1 MITTTGLSGSS
12 LDIAANSLFPSCIGD
27 IERSL
32 DILCNALEAVTTDT
46 HSKRDIQENVISD
59 WMNKEKSWVSEV
71 AALNDKI
78 RILVRTFTFPS
89 SQFYMYPN
97 IIFYVPSPCSLSRT
111 LSLSLS
117 CTLSLS
123 LSLSLSL
130 HPFIILT
137 FSAYLLLLLSRIIF
151 PLFLISS
158 SSLSPLF
165 LVSSSSL
172 RHLFHLSSFSLPH
185 LFLISS
191 SSRPHLFVISSTSLP
206 SLFLFSSSSLPL
218 LFLISSSSVT
228 CRRRRFVKSMKQRW
242 EHSGRLPSWAPK

>member
-97 IIFYVPSPCSLSRT
+97 IIFYVPSPCSLS
-111 LSLSLS
+111 LFLV
-117 CTLSLS
+117 LSLS
-123 LSLSLSL
+123 LSLSLFIPSSL
-130 HPFIILT
+130 HHFNFLRLSVALALPYH
-137 FSAYLLLLLSRIIF
+137 FSSLP

-172 RHLFHLSSFSLPH
+172 RHLFHLSSFSLPP
-185 LFLISS
+185 LFLI
-191 SSRPHLFVISSTSLP
+191 P
-206 SLFLFSSSSLPL
+206 SSSLPH
-218 LFLISSSSVT
+218 LFLL
-228 CRRRRFVKSMKQRW
+228 CY
-242 EHSGRLPSWAPK
+242 L